1 MHTQTNIPLAPQ
13 ELKEREGVDFSTD
26 LSPSQSNSR
35 QSQVCSNPNQSE
47 MMMSSHFF
55 HIRALIRCRRTTV
68 WGRQP
73 VRFTWELVSHIQKQ
87 PGSPVWELLR
97 EKFCCPGALAS
108 TKHPHHHQ
116 LFTDSAVPDSV
127 CSHANLCHRV
137 WSQYARIG
145 SLGRHVSS
153 ASLSESVFLRL
164 GPLVICR
171 ARTQCFTYGLCTA
184 DLLGIE
190 LCGLLRL
197 RSFNWRE
204 LPLFY

>member
-47 MMMSSHFF
+47 MMMMSSHFF

-116 LFTDSAVPDSV
+116 LFTDSAVHPCAWLCVFTCQSV
-127 CSHANLCHRV
+127 SPCVVTICSH
-137 WSQYARIG
+137 RIFG
-145 SLGRHVSS
+145 ETRFFRFSVRICFSS
-153 ASLSESVFLRL
+153 AWFFGYLQGKNAMLHLRTLHSWFTWNWALRAPQVEVF
-164 GPLVICR
+164 
-171 ARTQCFTYGLCTA
+171 
-184 DLLGIE
+184 
-190 LCGLLRL
+190 
-197 RSFNWRE
+197 
-204 LPLFY
+204 

>member
-116 LFTDSAVPDSV
+116 LFTDSAVHPCAWLCVFTCQSV
-127 CSHANLCHRV
+127 SPCVVTICSH
-137 WSQYARIG
+137 RIF
-145 SLGRHVSS
+145 V
-153 ASLSESVFLRL
+153 SESVFLRL
-164 GPLVICR
+164 GSLVICR

>member
-47 MMMSSHFF
+47 MMMMSSHFF

-116 LFTDSAVPDSV
+116 LFTDSAVHPCAWLCVFTCQSV
-127 CSHANLCHRV
+127 SPCVVTICSH
-137 WSQYARIG
+137 RIF
-145 SLGRHVSS
+145 V
-153 ASLSESVFLRL
+153 SESVFLRL
-164 GPLVICR
+164 GSLVICR

>member
-116 LFTDSAVPDSV
+116 LFTDSAVHPCAWLCVFTCQSV
-127 CSHANLCHRV
+127 SPCVVTICSH
-137 WSQYARIG
+137 RIF
-145 SLGRHVSS
+145 V
-153 ASLSESVFLRL
+153 SESVFLRL
-164 GPLVICR
+164 GSLVICR

-197 RSFNWRE
+197 RSFNWRK

>member
-47 MMMSSHFF
+47 MMMMSSHFF

-97 EKFCCPGALAS
+97 ERFCCPGALAS

-116 LFTDSAVPDSV
+116 LFTDSAVHPCAWLCVFTCQSV
-127 CSHANLCHRV
+127 SPCVVTICSH
-137 WSQYARIG
+137 RIF
-145 SLGRHVSS
+145 V
-153 ASLSESVFLRL
+153 SESVFLRL
-164 GPLVICR
+164 GSLVICR

>member
-35 QSQVCSNPNQSE
+35 ESQICSNPNQSE

-116 LFTDSAVPDSV
+116 LFTDSAVHPCAWLCVCVFTCQSV
-127 CSHANLCHRV
+127 LPCVVTICSHWIFGETRFFRFSV
-137 WSQYARIG
+137 RICF
-145 SLGRHVSS
+145 SS
-153 ASLSESVFLRL
+153 ARFFGYLQDKNVMLHLRTLHSWFTWNRALRAPQVEVF
-164 GPLVICR
+164 
-171 ARTQCFTYGLCTA
+171 
-184 DLLGIE
+184 
-190 LCGLLRL
+190 
-197 RSFNWRE
+197 
-204 LPLFY
+204 